1 MPRGTLKSSLL
12 LVGTLGMVEVPEEA
26 ALRPAALSFHP
37 APPTQGIAAVIQLW
51 ATAWLDGNTEAMFA
65 CLHPGLAKHILGLE
79 TLSSSE
85 ALQHLIGVQSLLGKA
100 VRDRVSE
107 ADVWVLDVHGRP
119 SSISPPTMAVG
130 RSRTCFGSGE
140 AWGDDLRR
148 PGTNRPLSACSG

>member
-12 LVGTLGMVEVPEEA
+12 LVGTLGMIEVPEETV
-26 ALRPAALSFHP
+26 LRPAALSFHP

-107 ADVWVLDVHGRP
+107 ADVWVLDVQGHSGSARVDLGPWTAFIHLAAHHG
-119 SSISPPTMAVG
+119 SWAIANVLWEW
-130 RSRTCFGSGE
+130 RSLGG
-140 AWGDDLRR
+140 
-148 PGTNRPLSACSG
+148 